1 MIQEKSQ
8 AFIKPA
14 SGTPVK
20 LPVEPLPATPMA
32 FVLTR
37 LTDTAP
43 VRQEANTSHKV
54 QLITVFLFLHFQLS
68 FFLFSFFGQAD
79 REIVLEFL
87 AHFISTTVDLCLS
100 AALLGIPLSDS
111 LLLYPII
118 STPQE
123 HSTHTLMSS
132 PHVCTVT

>member
-14 SGTPVK
+14 SGSLVK

-37 LTDTAP
+37 PTDTAP

-54 QLITVFLFLHFQLS
+54 QLITGFLFLHFQLS
-68 FFLFSFFGQAD
+68 FFSFLFFFGQAD
-79 REIVLEFL
+79 REIVLELL
-87 AHFISTTVDLCLS
+87 APRFTVDLCLS
-100 AALLGIPLSDS
+100 AALLEIP
-111 LLLYPII
+111 
-118 STPQE
+118 
-123 HSTHTLMSS
+123 
-132 PHVCTVT
+132 

>member
-37 LTDTAP
+37 PTETAP

-68 FFLFSFFGQAD
+68 FFLFSFFFCGQAD
-79 REIVLEFL
+79 REIVLDFL

-100 AALLGIPLSDS
+100 AALLGIP
-111 LLLYPII
+111 
-118 STPQE
+118 
-123 HSTHTLMSS
+123 
-132 PHVCTVT
+132 